1 MKRVIVHIDTL
12 VLKGFRHEDRHALA
26 EGLRQELG
34 RLFAEP
40 DASRHLDA
48 QDGVSRLKIG
58 AVRIGLGA
66 KPAAVGVQAAQ
77 GIARGIGL
85 GVGS

>member
-1 MKRVIVHIDTL
+1 MKRVIVHIDSL

-26 EGLRQELG
+26 EGLSAELG
-34 RLFAEP
+34 RLLAAP
-40 DASRHLDA
+40 NASHHLGA

-58 AVRIGLGA
+58 AVHIGQGA

-77 GIARGIGL
+77 GIARGIKP
-85 GVGS
+85 